1 MEIIDAELYAV
12 YRALEHLKQQ
22 RLEEKQVYIFIDSQ
36 AAIKRLQLKSLTG
49 GQELVFKITQSCSYL
64 ASKGIS
70 INFYWVPSHL
80 GIYGN
85 EIADK
90 LAKKGLSRRKLQSSY
105 TSLAYIGRAAREKI
119 LEQWKN
125 NWQQNKN
132 KGKHYTRI
140 CKGSYSFSLKAPKDK
155 YPKRLQSAF
164 FQLKLGKGYFKSF
177 SKVIGGEN
185 EDGRCFR
192 ECRALQTPRHLL
204 LDCNLYR
211 EERREMQKKLSSS
224 LSLKKLFCTLKGR
237 EALFLFLSRTGIAT
251 RKWLITAGSI
261 EGGNSY

>member
-36 AAIKRLQLKSLTG
+36 AAIKRLQLNALTG
-49 GQELVFKITQSCSYL
+49 GQELDFKITQSCSYL

-105 TSLAYIGRAAREKI
+105 TSLAHLERVAREKI
-119 LEQWKN
+119 LEQWK
-125 NWQQNKN
+125 
-132 KGKHYTRI
+132 
-140 CKGSYSFSLKAPKDK
+140 S
-155 YPKRLQSAF
+155 
-164 FQLKLGKGYFKSF
+164 
-177 SKVIGGEN
+177 
-185 EDGRCFR
+185 
-192 ECRALQTPRHLL
+192 
-204 LDCNLYR
+204 
-211 EERREMQKKLSSS
+211 
-224 LSLKKLFCTLKGR
+224 
-237 EALFLFLSRTGIAT
+237 
-251 RKWLITAGSI
+251 
-261 EGGNSY
+261 

>member
-1 MEIIDAELYAV
+1 MEIMDAELYAV

-36 AAIKRLQLKSLTG
+36 AAIKRLQLNSLTG

-64 ASKGIS
+64 ASRNIS

-90 LAKKGLSRRKLQSSY
+90 LAKKGLSRRKIQSSY
-105 TSLAYIGRAAREKI
+105 TSLAYLGKRAREKI

-125 NWQQNKN
+125 NWQQNKS

-140 CKGSYSFSLKAPKDK
+140 CKGNYPFSFKAPKDK
-155 YPKRLQSAF
+155 YPKKLQSAF
-164 FQLKLGKGYFKSF
+164 FQLKLGKGFFKSF
-177 SKVIGGEN
+177 SKTIGKDKEGK
-185 EDGRCFR
+185 CFR
-192 ECRALQTPRHLL
+192 DCTAVQTPTHLL
-204 LDCNLYR
+204 LECRLY
-211 EERREMQKKLSSS
+211 
-224 LSLKKLFCTLKGR
+224 
-237 EALFLFLSRTGIAT
+237 
-251 RKWLITAGSI
+251 
-261 EGGNSY
+261 